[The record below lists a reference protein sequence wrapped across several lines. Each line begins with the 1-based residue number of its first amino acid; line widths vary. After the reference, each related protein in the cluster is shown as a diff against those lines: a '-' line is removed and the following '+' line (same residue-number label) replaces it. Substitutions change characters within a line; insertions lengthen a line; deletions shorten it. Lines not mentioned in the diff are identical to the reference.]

1 MNVCRLLL
9 VLLLPIAGLLPE
21 AVANA
26 NDDGLE
32 NNSIELASAG
42 PLTFTP
48 RGILMVG
55 DPQAATVY
63 AIDTEESATDAAAA
77 YDIADLRSL
86 LQDTLGSKQVEVVD
100 LAVHPKTKSVYCSL
114 TADGKA
120 ALVRIN
126 ADGQCQRMNLDKV
139 LSSKIVLPNPPEDKL
154 VGEGRRQR
162 NPRLESITDLAFT
175 GSRLY
180 VSGLS
185 ADDSPSTVLE
195 FEFPFHERSR
205 AFRTEIFHAA
215 HGRVEDSSAIRSF
228 IPINIGGEP
237 SLLAGFTCT
246 PLVQFPVQASEQPQ
260 KLRGKTIA
268 ELGNRNRPL
277 DMVLYEK
284 EGTQYLLIANSARGV
299 MKLATDNIEQQDGL
313 TEPVKGGA
321 SAGLPYETI
330 DSLEGVTQ
338 LDKLDDSHAVV
349 LIESNDRLQLKSIDL
364 P

>member
-1 MNVCRLLL
+1 MNGCRLLCAS
-9 VLLLPIAGLLPE
+9 LLSVVGLLCVNL
-21 AVANA
+21 AQA

-32 NNSIELASAG
+32 VGSIELASAG

-48 RGILMVG
+48 RGVLMVG
-55 DPQAATVY
+55 DPKAATVY
-63 AIDTEESATDAAAA
+63 AVDSEESSTDAAVA
-77 YDIADLRSL
+77 YDIADLGAM
-86 LQDTLGSKQVEVVD
+86 LQDTLSSKQVEVVD
-100 LAVHPKTKSVYCSL
+100 LAVHPKTKSVYCSV
-114 TADGKA
+114 TADGEP
-120 ALVRIN
+120 ALVRIT
-126 ADGQCQRMNLDKV
+126 AGQCQPINLDKV
-139 LSSKIVLPNPPEDKL
+139 RHSKIMLPNPPEDKL
-154 VGEGRRQR
+154 VGQGRRQR
-162 NPRLESITDLAFT
+162 NPRMESITDLAFT

-180 VSGLS
+180 VSGLA

-246 PLVQFPVQASEQPQ
+246 PLVQFPVQATEKPQ

-284 EGTQYLLIANSARGV
+284 SGTQYLLIANSARGV
-299 MKLATDNIEQQDGL
+299 MKLSTDAIEQQEGL

-321 SAGLPYETI
+321 SAGLEYDTI
-330 DSLEGVTQ
+330 KSLEGVKQ
-338 LDKLDDSHAVV
+338 LDKLDDSRAVV
-349 LIESNDRLQLKSIDL
+349 LIDANDRLQLKSIEL

>member
-1 MNVCRLLL
+1 MNSFCLRLVALSA
-9 VLLLPIAGLLPE
+9 VFGLLS
-21 AVANA
+21 VHSTQA
-26 NDDGLE
+26 NDDGLQ
-32 NNSIELASAG
+32 NGSIELVSAG

-48 RGILMVG
+48 GGILMVG

-63 AIDTEESATDAAAA
+63 AIDTEESSSDAAAA
-77 YDIADLRSL
+77 YDIADLGAL
-86 LQDTLGSKQVEVVD
+86 LRDTLGSKQVEVVD
-100 LAVHPKTKSVYCSL
+100 LAAHPKTKSVYCSVN
-114 TADGKA
+114 ADGEA

-126 ADGQCQRMNLDKV
+126 AKGQCQPVNLDKV
-139 LSSKIVLPNPPEDKL
+139 LNSKIMLPNPPADKV
-154 VGEGRRQR
+154 VGEGRRAR
-162 NPRLESITDLAFT
+162 NPRMESITDLAFT

-246 PLVQFPVQASEQPQ
+246 PLVQFPVQASEKTQ
-260 KLRGKTIA
+260 KVRGKTIA

-284 EGTQYLLIANSARGV
+284 AGTQYLLIANSARGV
-299 MKLATDNIEQQDGL
+299 MKLSTDKIEQQEGL

-321 SAGLPYETI
+321 SAGLDYETI
-330 DSLEGVTQ
+330 ETLVGVTQ
-338 LDKLDDSHAVV
+338 LDKLDDTRAVV
-349 LIESNDRLQLKSIDL
+349 LIDANERLQLKSIDL